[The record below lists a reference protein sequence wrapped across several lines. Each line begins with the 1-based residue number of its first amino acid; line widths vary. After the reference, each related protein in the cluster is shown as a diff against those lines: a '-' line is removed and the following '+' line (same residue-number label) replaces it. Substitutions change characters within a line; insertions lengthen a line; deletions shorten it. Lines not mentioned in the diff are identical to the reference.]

1 MCNAWQVLRCDVKVE
16 TVIKFR
22 DVHRSILKIDEWIQE
37 GAHWNKFELTNQWH
51 FEITR
56 HIAFHPT
63 TSKTVPQTCSRLYVI
78 IVPTNKKASAWESL
92 EECLWPW
99 VCDPPFSLVPLVLLP
114 RTGNHKSELLL
125 LSLGLGARDTT
136 VASVLFWLHLYK
148 LEQAEMKGK
157 VKCSRLKPQRR
168 FTRSDK
174 KPTSHLSPH
183 LPLVWSF
190 IRKKPEF
197 DEQRIFFKVLPCF
210 ISNEQPQD

>member
-1 MCNAWQVLRCDVKVE
+1 MLLFILR
-16 TVIKFR
+16 
-22 DVHRSILKIDEWIQE
+22 L
-37 GAHWNKFELTNQWH
+37 
-51 FEITR
+51 
-56 HIAFHPT
+56 P
-63 TSKTVPQTCSRLYVI
+63 RLYHKLVLGSMWLLTR
-78 IVPTNKKASAWESL
+78 PTKRPARGN
-92 EECLWPW
+92 LWKN

-114 RTGNHKSELLL
+114 RTGNYKSELLL
-125 LSLGLGARDTT
+125 LSLGPGARDTT

-148 LEQAEMKGK
+148 LEQAEMKRK

-174 KPTSHLSPH
+174 KPTSHLSPY

-197 DEQRIFFKVLPCF
+197 DEQRIFFKVLRCF